1 MVSILRALKRCRRNP
16 NRGFTLIELLI
27 TVAVGGLIISGLMYF
42 VIDLTRTDQREG
54 DRTETQRDLRAALDY
69 INSELERAV
78 YVYDNNCL
86 QGIDEDPADQIPPC
100 NGRIPQFLNL
110 SPGMT
115 PVLAFWKL
123 QPLPDP
129 IRDECFNGTAGAGV
143 SCASG
148 SSYTLVVYS
157 IGVPPGDNPPAP
169 LDNLEGEAGIFR
181 QAMTINTANNPN
193 YVGPFNDQAP
203 RFRDWP
209 DVDRDGEDDDTAAGG
224 APVFNQGPDLLVDFV
239 ASGDDPIGPNACP
252 ATADYELVPPNG
264 PSSFYVC
271 VNDGIDVA
279 NAGNQDIILFLQGS
293 SANRSGLYQEGNAFR
308 PTLESRTFIR
318 GAIDKNP
325 RNL

>member
-1 MVSILRALKRCRRNP
+1 MVSILRALKRYRRGHNH
-16 NRGFTLIELLI
+16 GFTLIELLI
-27 TVAVGGLIISGLMYF
+27 TIAVGSIIISGLLYF

-54 DRTETQRDLRAALDY
+54 DRAETQRDLKFALDY

-86 QGIDEDPADQIPPC
+86 QGIDEDPADGIDAC
-100 NGRIPQFLNL
+100 DGRIPQFLGL
-110 SPGMT
+110 PAGMT

-123 QPLPDP
+123 QPLPNQ
-129 IRDECFNGTAGAGV
+129 IRDDCFAGTTGANV

-157 IGVPPGDNPPAP
+157 IGVPANANPPAP
-169 LDNLEGEAGIFR
+169 LDDLEGEAGIFR
-181 QAMTINTANNPN
+181 HAMTINTTNNPN

-209 DVDRDGEDDDTAAGG
+209 DVNRDGVDNEPTPA
-224 APVFNQGPDLLVDFV
+224 FNQGPDLLVDFV
-239 ASGDDPIGPNACP
+239 DDGATPIGPNACP